1 MSKIVGIDLGTTF
14 SAIAIL
20 DDLGNPE
27 VLSDPINNNRITR
40 SAVYVGREKA
50 IVGDKAIDAAVTN
63 KKNTILEV
71 KSEMENDVVWSTSK
85 GQWIDRDGKKDVKG
99 YTPSQISS
107 LILSKLK
114 DYTSGVKK
122 AVVTV
127 PAMFAEAAR
136 VATIDAA
143 KLAKLD
149 VELIN
154 EPTAAVL
161 HYANLPGVSISGRVL
176 IFDLGGGTFDI
187 TIAAVKDKKID
198 VITSVGDK
206 HLGGRR
212 FDEEIIKILDKKYKK
227 AKGKGLDDL
236 NDEKLFLI
244 AERIKKILS
253 NKETASEIIEG
264 PKGPQ
269 KIDITRKE
277 FENSIDT
284 YVEKIKMLMEEALER
299 ADCKPSNIQ
308 QTLLV
313 GGSTRM
319 PFVSEIIKKIMK
331 KAPVKGVNVDEAV
344 ACGAAIYAGIQNK
357 DELNPSQ
364 KKAIA
369 KVDLQDIC
377 NFYMGTLMATID
389 QEKDQW
395 GVVNDV
401 VIPRDT
407 KLPCSITKNYAV
419 LHDGQET
426 IDCSVTQSEGEESN
440 IDFVVVIAKE
450 PLKLS
455 KNAKQGD
462 PVEVT
467 YSYDTNGK
475 MHCVFQEM
483 KSKKKHEMT
492 LKPDGSKEFKKLKD
506 ELDFDIE

>member
-161 HYANLPGVSISGRVL
+161 HYANLPGVSMSGRVL

-253 NKETASEIIEG
+253 NKETA
-264 PKGPQ
+264 
-269 KIDITRKE
+269 
-277 FENSIDT
+277 
-284 YVEKIKMLMEEALER
+284 
-299 ADCKPSNIQ
+299 
-308 QTLLV
+308 
-313 GGSTRM
+313 
-319 PFVSEIIKKIMK
+319 
-331 KAPVKGVNVDEAV
+331 
-344 ACGAAIYAGIQNK
+344 
-357 DELNPSQ
+357 
-364 KKAIA
+364 
-369 KVDLQDIC
+369 
-377 NFYMGTLMATID
+377 
-389 QEKDQW
+389 
-395 GVVNDV
+395 
-401 VIPRDT
+401 
-407 KLPCSITKNYAV
+407 
-419 LHDGQET
+419 
-426 IDCSVTQSEGEESN
+426 
-440 IDFVVVIAKE
+440 
-450 PLKLS
+450 
-455 KNAKQGD
+455 
-462 PVEVT
+462 
-467 YSYDTNGK
+467 
-475 MHCVFQEM
+475 
-483 KSKKKHEMT
+483 
-492 LKPDGSKEFKKLKD
+492 
-506 ELDFDIE
+506 